1 MSGARRRAHGLAVGS
16 LIALIFLG
24 LAWELVLA
32 PLRPGG
38 SMLALKVL
46 PLLAP
51 LFGLLRGKIYTY
63 QWTSML
69 VLAYFAEGAV
79 RAWSDRGFS
88 AQLALCETL
97 LALVCFGAC
106 IAYVRQS
113 KHPRNRDGAILADS
127 ALPTEGGN
135 HAAHRHDP

>member
-1 MSGARRRAHGLAVGS
+1 MRSVKTAYGITVGS

-24 LAWELVLA
+24 LAWELWLA
-32 PLRPGG
+32 PVRPGG
-38 SMLALKVL
+38 SLLALKVL

-79 RAWSDRGFS
+79 RAWSDRGLS
-88 AQLALCETL
+88 AQLALVEIS
-97 LALVCFGAC
+97 LATACFIAC
-106 IAYVRQS
+106 ILYVR
-113 KHPRNRDGAILADS
+113 
-127 ALPTEGGN
+127 
-135 HAAHRHDP
+135 HARRHL

>member
-1 MSGARRRAHGLAVGS
+1 MRAAPYYVSVIS

-32 PLRPGG
+32 PARPGG
-38 SMLALKVL
+38 SLLALKIL

-51 LFGLLRGKIYTY
+51 LFGILRGKIYTY

-79 RAWSDRGFS
+79 RAWSDRGLP
-88 AQLALCETL
+88 AQLAAAEAA
-97 LALVCFGAC
+97 LAVICFLAC
-106 IAYVRQS
+106 IFFVRATRR
-113 KHPRNRDGAILADS
+113 PV
-127 ALPTEGGN
+127 
-135 HAAHRHDP
+135 

>member
-1 MSGARRRAHGLAVGS
+1 MRAVKTAYGISVAS

-24 LAWELVLA
+24 LAWELWLA

-38 SMLALKVL
+38 SLLALKVL
-46 PLLAP
+46 PLLVP

-79 RAWSDRGFS
+79 RAWSDRGLS
-88 AQLALCETL
+88 AQLALVEIV
-97 LALVCFGAC
+97 LAVICFIAC
-106 IAYVRQS
+106 ILYVRRAQ
-113 KHPRNRDGAILADS
+113 
-127 ALPTEGGN
+127 
-135 HAAHRHDP
+135 RHL

>member
-1 MSGARRRAHGLAVGS
+1 MTRTEPAAYYVTVIS

-51 LFGLLRGKIYTY
+51 LFGILRGKIYTY

-79 RAWSDRGFS
+79 RAWTERGTS
-88 AQLALCETL
+88 AYLADAEIALALI
-97 LALVCFGAC
+97 CFVGS
-106 IAYVRQS
+106 ILFVR
-113 KHPRNRDGAILADS
+113 
-127 ALPTEGGN
+127 
-135 HAAHRHDP
+135 AARRRI

>member
-1 MSGARRRAHGLAVGS
+1 LTAGRRWAHALSVSS

-38 SMLALKVL
+38 SLLVLKVL
-46 PLLAP
+46 PLLVP

-69 VLAYFAEGAV
+69 VLAYFAEGVV
-79 RAWSDRGFS
+79 RAWSDRGAS
-88 AQLALCETL
+88 AQLAFIETV
-97 LALVCFGAC
+97 LALICFGAC
-106 IAYVRQS
+106 IAYVRRA
-113 KHPRNRDGAILADS
+113 KHTPPSDGAILAGS
-127 ALPTEGGN
+127 ALRAKGEKSC
-135 HAAHRHDP
+135 R

>member
-1 MSGARRRAHGLAVGS
+1 MRGLNAYYWASIGS

-38 SMLALKVL
+38 TLLALKVL

-51 LFGLLRGKIYTY
+51 LFGLLHGKVYTF

-69 VLAYFAEGAV
+69 VLACFAEGAV
-79 RAWSDRGFS
+79 RAWSERGLS
-88 AQLALCETL
+88 AQLALAEAG
-97 LALVCFGAC
+97 LAVICFACC
-106 IAYVRQS
+106 IAYVR
-113 KHPRNRDGAILADS
+113 
-127 ALPTEGGN
+127 
-135 HAAHRHDP
+135 AARRGIETR

>member
-1 MSGARRRAHGLAVGS
+1 MRAPYYASVLS

-32 PLRPGG
+32 PARPGG
-38 SMLALKVL
+38 SLLVLKIL

-51 LFGLLRGKIYTY
+51 LFGLLHGKIYTY

-79 RAWSDRGFS
+79 RAWSDRGLS
-88 AQLALCETL
+88 ANLALLETG
-97 LALVCFGAC
+97 LAAICFVSC
-106 IAYVRQS
+106 ILYVRGS
-113 KHPRNRDGAILADS
+113 HK
-127 ALPTEGGN
+127 PT
-135 HAAHRHDP
+135 